1 MCPPDLFE
9 KLRRSIKIDLGA
21 LFERLRDFCLLS
33 SSEILSNVISER
45 ENDRLQNRFSFQ
57 LILFY
62 KFEKTWSFYEKGP
75 NN

>member
-21 LFERLRDFCLLS
+21 LFERLCDFCLLS

-45 ENDRLQNRFSFQ
+45 ENDRLQNRFSFH
-57 LILFY
+57 
-62 KFEKTWSFYEKGP
+62 
-75 NN
+75 